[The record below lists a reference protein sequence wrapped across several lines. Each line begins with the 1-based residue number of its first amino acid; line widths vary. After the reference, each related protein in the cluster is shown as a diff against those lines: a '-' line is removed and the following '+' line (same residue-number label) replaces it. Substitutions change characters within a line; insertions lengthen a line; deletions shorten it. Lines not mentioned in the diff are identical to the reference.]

1 MQSSDSEATAPK
13 HPHVDQTLNED
24 LMKKTLMVIDDDLIL
39 HYLVKRV
46 CKPIDDIEKIYFAN
60 NGLEALELLKHWLKD
75 ATPSPTAIF
84 VDINMPIMNGFEF
97 IKEYKNLKSI
107 WGNKLN
113 SIIVAVLTSS
123 TQVADREK
131 MLASGVVDEVIVKP
145 DNPEELREII
155 MKTLNGE
162 MVPTV

>member
-1 MQSSDSEATAPK
+1 MKSSDSEATATGRPQIDK
-13 HPHVDQTLNED
+13 TLNED
-24 LMKKTLMVIDDDLIL
+24 LMKKTFMVVDDDLIL

-46 CKPIDDIEKIYFAN
+46 CKPIEDIEKIYFAN
-60 NGLEALELLKHWLKD
+60 NGLEALELLKHWLED

-123 TQVADREK
+123 TQIADKEK

-145 DNPEELREII
+145 DNPQALREII
-155 MKTLNGE
+155 LKTLNGI
-162 MVPTV
+162 MVSPT